1 MTDKTEPKMT
11 NFLRG
16 RKPEKHT
23 RRIWV
28 GWKMK
33 GFQWELQNKNNTDL
47 IKHTKQK
54 LTNRISESSNG
65 DCATIR
71 YNIKGDI
78 IGEFIYYGSFY
89 RKYVSASL
97 YLLEYDSID
106 CNNELYYLCV

>member
-1 MTDKTEPKMT
+1 MTDRTEPKMT

-78 IGEFIYYGSFY
+78 IGEFIHSNLVPFIEMCFGFTLSF
-89 RKYVSASL
+89 RIRQHRL
-97 YLLEYDSID
+97 
-106 CNNELYYLCV
+106 